1 MEAIKEKKRTRIK
14 SVQKKPVVEDNLSKP
29 RLELDNAWKD
39 VLQDYFQD
47 FMALCWPEQYD
58 LIDWSKGY
66 KMLDKELSKIVIGA
80 QIKNKIADKLVEVTL
95 KNGQAINVLIH
106 VEVQGQKEIG
116 FEERMFIYYYRIY
129 NRYRKPIASLVIL
142 IDGNRQWRPNTF
154 KLSLWSTSIQM
165 NWGVLKLIDMLDKVP
180 ELEASSN
187 RFAAVILAQLSVL
200 VERPDNAKLSN
211 SKTRLCKWL
220 LRKGWKRD
228 DILNL
233 LRFIDWVIKL
243 PEELEEKC
251 RKELEIFEEEMKMA
265 YVTSWERHGMQQGMQ
280 QGIQQGMQQGIQQGI
295 QQGEG
300 TLLLRLLQ
308 VKFKNIPDSYR
319 QKIEQANAETLLLWG
334 ERILASEDLEDIFKA

>member
-1 MEAIKEKKRTRIK
+1 
-14 SVQKKPVVEDNLSKP
+14 
-29 RLELDNAWKD
+29 
-39 VLQDYFQD
+39 
-47 FMALCWPEQYD
+47 
-58 LIDWSKGY
+58 
-66 KMLDKELSKIVIGA
+66 
-80 QIKNKIADKLVEVTL
+80 
-95 KNGQAINVLIH
+95 
-106 VEVQGQKEIG
+106 
-116 FEERMFIYYYRIY
+116 
-129 NRYRKPIASLVIL
+129 
-142 IDGNRQWRPNTF
+142 
-154 KLSLWSTSIQM
+154 M
-165 NWGVLKLIDMLDKVP
+165 NWGVLKLTDLLDKIP

-200 VERPDNAKLSN
+200 VERPDNAKLSD

-265 YVTSWERHGMQQGMQ
+265 YVTSWERHG
-280 QGIQQGMQQGIQQGI
+280 IQQGI